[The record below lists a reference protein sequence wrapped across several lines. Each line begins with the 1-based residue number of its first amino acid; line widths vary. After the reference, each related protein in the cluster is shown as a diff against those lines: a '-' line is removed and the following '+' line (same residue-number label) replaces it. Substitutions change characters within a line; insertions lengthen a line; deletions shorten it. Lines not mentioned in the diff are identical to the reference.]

1 MKRALTPALLLAAV
15 LWAVGTMAP
24 ARPAHRAQPA
34 PLVVASGTQVILI
47 FDQPL
52 SSKTAY
58 VGQVVRLHVANNLM
72 VGNRL
77 VIRAG
82 TPVRGIVEDVSH
94 RKRYG
99 VNATLHLALEPVRSV
114 HGTPIPVAPR
124 SVGQSVGKKTGVAG
138 AATIGGAAIL
148 GPIGLAGGYFVHG
161 RPVSIPVAAVLD
173 TQVVHNT
180 VVR

>member
-1 MKRALTPALLLAAV
+1 MKRALTPALLLVAM
-15 LWAVGTMAP
+15 LWALGAVAP

-34 PLVVASGTQVILI
+34 PVVIASGTQVILV

-52 SSKTAY
+52 SSNTAY
-58 VGQVVRLHVANNLM
+58 VGQVVRLHVASNLS
-72 VGNRL
+72 VGRR
-77 VIRAG
+77 VIIRAG

-99 VNATLHLALEPVRSV
+99 VSATLHLALEPVRSA
-114 HGTPIPVAPR
+114 HGTPIALSPR
-124 SVGQSVGKKTGVAG
+124 SVGESVGKKTGVAG

-161 RPVSIPVAAVLD
+161 KPVKIPVGAVLD